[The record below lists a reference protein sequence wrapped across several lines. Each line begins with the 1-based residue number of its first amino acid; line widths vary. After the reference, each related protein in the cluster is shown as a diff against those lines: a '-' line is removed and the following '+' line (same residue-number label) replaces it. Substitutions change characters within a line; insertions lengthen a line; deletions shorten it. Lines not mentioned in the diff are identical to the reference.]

1 MTVVSFVYTECQ
13 ALGAAHCFGFNMR
26 GVWPFGRVRKVSLL
40 VRDTS
45 ALDQNFLPLFRQVS
59 TTVLIRMIR
68 QTSCMSCESS
78 HSGPS
83 LSPAFSQYSVVCLI
97 ILFQCLAVPRSHLNF
112 RAFQMFPCIM

>member
-45 ALDQNFLPLFRQVS
+45 ALDQNFLPFRQVS
-59 TTVLIRMIR
+59 TTVIRMIR
-68 QTSCMSCESS
+68 QTSLS
-78 HSGPS
+78 HVCHVNGP
-83 LSPAFSQYSVVCLI
+83 A
-97 ILFQCLAVPRSHLNF
+97 
-112 RAFQMFPCIM
+112 

>member
-1 MTVVSFVYTECQ
+1 MTVASFVYTECQ

-26 GVWPFGRVRKVSLL
+26 GVWPCGRVRKVSLL

-68 QTSCMSCESS
+68 QTYANVM
-78 HSGPS
+78 
-83 LSPAFSQYSVVCLI
+83 YV
-97 ILFQCLAVPRSHLNF
+97 
-112 RAFQMFPCIM
+112 M

>member
-13 ALGAAHCFGFNMR
+13 ALGSLGAAHCFGFNMR

-68 QTSCMSCESS
+68 QTACMT
-78 HSGPS
+78 
-83 LSPAFSQYSVVCLI
+83 V
-97 ILFQCLAVPRSHLNF
+97 
-112 RAFQMFPCIM
+112 